1 TVTDRNKRD
10 TLIRGFYVPS
20 QVRYYARLD
29 IDSLDM
35 GLLDPVLSGVI
46 SQTEG
51 LASAEL
57 VLQGQRRDAD
67 LTGRIHVTGLSTKV
81 DFTQVAYSMP
91 EAVLDVRGNRFRASN
106 VPVFDPEG
114 NRGRFDID
122 LSLQHLSNI
131 AYDVRVAPQQ
141 MLVLNTTAQDN
152 DFFYGKVYASGTA
165 RISGDKGAVNMDI
178 AASTDDHSSF
188 FMPLSSKSNI
198 SSADFVTFREPARV
212 DTVDNLAR
220 KKMMFE
226 RKRQQKSDA
235 GSQMDIS
242 LALNVQPGVEVELTV
257 SGNTLRAR
265 GDGTLNLQINPRSNV
280 FEMYGDYTITEGSFL
295 FSLQNIINKRFV
307 IENGSTI
314 QWTGSPMDAML
325 NINAIYKLKAS
336 LQPLLQGTS
345 DNLTADR
352 SVPVECVIHLGERL
366 SNPAVTFDVHVP
378 GTDPETQTVIAN
390 ALTTPETVD
399 TQFAYLL
406 LFNSFMGENSS
417 SSSNIGTPVSA
428 ATGLEFVSNMVSN
441 LLSNDDYNIVIR
453 YRPKSELTSD
463 EVDFGL
469 SKSLINNRLFVEV
482 EGNYLI
488 DNKQAV
494 NSSMSNFMG
503 EAYITYLIDRAGTLK
518 AKAFTQTIDRFD
530 ENQGLQETGIGIYFK
545 EDFNNFRDL
554 RRRIRERFTNKKR
567 KARREA
573 RRQAAREEK
582 ERLRQPADTLSA
594 LRPVM
599 DKKDE
604 NN

>member
-1 TVTDRNKRD
+1 MNPCFMESIQRTNSHHIILACNSCKFPAFIQKLHSK
-10 TLIRGFYVPS
+10 LITHRIFRIHPWD
-20 QVRYYARLD
+20 LH
-29 IDSLDM
+29 IDSFIRSLNDHM
-35 GLLDPVLSGVI
+35 I
-46 SQTEG
+46 
-51 LASAEL
+51 
-57 VLQGQRRDAD
+57 LQAFF
-67 LTGRIHVTGLSTKV
+67 LKLFHKTIYT
-81 DFTQVAYSMP
+81 
-91 EAVLDVRGNRFRASN
+91 FR
-106 VPVFDPEG
+106 
-114 NRGRFDID
+114 
-122 LSLQHLSNI
+122 SL
-131 AYDVRVAPQQ
+131 
-141 MLVLNTTAQDN
+141 
-152 DFFYGKVYASGTA
+152 
-165 RISGDKGAVNMDI
+165 
-178 AASTDDHSSF
+178 
-188 FMPLSSKSNI
+188 PLSPCQGRSDKRYI
-198 SSADFVTFREPARV
+198 SVPQI
-212 DTVDNLAR
+212 
-220 KKMMFE
+220 K
-226 RKRQQKSDA
+226 
-235 GSQMDIS
+235 QMSCHHPSHNCII
-242 LALNVQPGVEVELTV
+242 L
-257 SGNTLRAR
+257 
-265 GDGTLNLQINPRSNV
+265 INGIYSC
-280 FEMYGDYTITEGSFL
+280 SFL
-295 FSLQNIINKRFV
+295 FITDDN
-307 IENGSTI
+307 
-314 QWTGSPMDAML
+314 QWDCL
-325 NINAIYKLKAS
+325 
-336 LQPLLQGTS
+336 
-345 DNLTADR
+345 R
-352 SVPVECVIHLGERL
+352 
-366 SNPAVTFDVHVP
+366 
-378 GTDPETQTVIAN
+378 
-390 ALTTPETVD
+390 
-399 TQFAYLL
+399 QFLYLL

-417 SSSNIGTPVSA
+417 SSSNIGTSVSA

>member
-1 TVTDRNKRD
+1 
-10 TLIRGFYVPS
+10 
-20 QVRYYARLD
+20 
-29 IDSLDM
+29 
-35 GLLDPVLSGVI
+35 
-46 SQTEG
+46 
-51 LASAEL
+51 
-57 VLQGQRRDAD
+57 
-67 LTGRIHVTGLSTKV
+67 
-81 DFTQVAYSMP
+81 
-91 EAVLDVRGNRFRASN
+91 
-106 VPVFDPEG
+106 
-114 NRGRFDID
+114 
-122 LSLQHLSNI
+122 
-131 AYDVRVAPQQ
+131 
-141 MLVLNTTAQDN
+141 
-152 DFFYGKVYASGTA
+152 
-165 RISGDKGAVNMDI
+165 
-178 AASTDDHSSF
+178 
-188 FMPLSSKSNI
+188 
-198 SSADFVTFREPARV
+198 
-212 DTVDNLAR
+212 
-220 KKMMFE
+220 MMFE

-235 GSQMDIS
+235 GSRMDIS
-242 LALNVQPGVEVELTV
+242 LALNVRPGVEVELTV

-295 FSLQNIINKRFV
+295 FSLQNIINKKFV
-307 IENGSTI
+307 IEDGSTI

-345 DNLTADR
+345 DNLAADR

-366 SNPAVTFDVHVP
+366 SNPAVTFDVQVP

-417 SSSNIGTPVSA
+417 VVVEHRHL
-428 ATGLEFVSNMVSN
+428 GLGRHGSGIRVEHGEQPDSRI
-441 LLSNDDYNIVIR
+441 DDYNIVIR